1 MPKRGIGVL
10 KFVIDASALTDP
22 RLRQLFGVSELWEA
36 INKSLEKMALA
47 KLKLGFSFYTT
58 PSVMKEIK
66 GFLERG
72 MSPPEVIAKL
82 GVWIMVK
89 DVSETEVKI
98 PARVFLEYVAE
109 VRRRLD
115 KGLRVAEEST
125 RKAMEGGE
133 IGEHIR
139 NLREKYREATRKGLL
154 DSVADLEA
162 AILALELGAVLVTND
177 EGLCKLASKL
187 GATCIDPLTFFKTI
201 DEYLELS
208 KRAHS

>member
-1 MPKRGIGVL
+1 ML
-10 KFVIDASALTDP
+10 KFVLDASALTDP
-22 RLRQLFGVSELWEA
+22 RLRQILGVSELWEVVD
-36 INKSLEKMALA
+36 KSLEKMAMA

-72 MSPPEVIAKL
+72 MSPPEVITKL
-82 GVWIMVK
+82 GVWVTVK

-98 PARVFLEYVAE
+98 PARVFLDYVAE

-125 RKAMEGGE
+125 RRAMEGGE

-139 NLREKYREATRKGLL
+139 ALREKYREATRKGLL

-162 AILALELGAVLVTND
+162 AILALELDAVLVTND

-187 GATCIDPLTFFKTI
+187 GASCIDPITFLKTI

-208 KRAHS
+208 KRAHT

>member
-1 MPKRGIGVL
+1 MI
-10 KFVIDASALTDP
+10 KFVIDTSAVTDP
-22 RLRQLFGVSELWEA
+22 RLRQLFGVNELWEVVE
-36 INKSLEKMALA
+36 KYLELMALA

-66 GFLERG
+66 GFLERS
-72 MSPPEVIAKL
+72 MCPSEIISKL
-82 GVWIMVK
+82 GVWILVK
-89 DVSETEVKI
+89 DVSQTEAKI

-109 VRRRLD
+109 VKRRLD

-125 RKAMEGGE
+125 RRAMEGGE

-187 GATCIDPLTFFKTI
+187 GVSCIDPLTFVKTI
-201 DEYLELS
+201 EEYLNLI
-208 KRAHS
+208 KRHG

>member
-1 MPKRGIGVL
+1 ML
-10 KFVIDASALTDP
+10 KFVLDASALTDP
-22 RLRQLFGVSELWEA
+22 RLRQILGVSDLWEVVD
-36 INKSLEKMALA
+36 KCLEKMAMA

-72 MSPPEVIAKL
+72 MSPPEVITKL
-82 GVWIMVK
+82 GVWVTVK

-98 PARVFLEYVAE
+98 PARVFLDYVAE

-125 RKAMEGGE
+125 RRAMEGGE

-139 NLREKYREATRKGLL
+139 TLREKYREATRKGLL

-162 AILALELGAVLVTND
+162 AILALELDAVLVTND

-187 GATCIDPLTFFKTI
+187 GASCIDPITFLKTI